1 MCKKFQNENRMC
13 DCRDICIFTSENIP
27 HVNHVKFLFKAFLGM
42 LFPLSTPLTGDREFF
57 FFGFNL
63 PWVGTFVSQ

>member
-42 LFPLSTPLTGDREFF
+42 LFPLSTPLTGDR
-57 FFGFNL
+57 G
-63 PWVGTFVSQ
+63 S